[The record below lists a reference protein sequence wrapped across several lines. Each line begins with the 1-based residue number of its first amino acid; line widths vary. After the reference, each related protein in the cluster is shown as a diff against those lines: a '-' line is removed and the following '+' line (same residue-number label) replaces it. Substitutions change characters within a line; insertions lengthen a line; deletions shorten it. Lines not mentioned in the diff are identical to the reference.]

1 MTRINNMNNINK
13 TKISGKDII
22 MELKD
27 SLKQTVE
34 TMKNRVEKE
43 IPDKG
48 YFRDFAEDFANPDKN
63 IYAKAI
69 SLSVQKDI
77 NNEGKAYLGVNILH
91 PSMTLNASSNIAYGT
106 RNELLKELNDSNII
120 NKLEANI
127 KNLSEKMKD
136 AY

>member
-1 MTRINNMNNINK
+1 MTKINNMSNIKK
-13 TKISGKDII
+13 TKISGKDIT

-91 PSMTLNASSNIAYGT
+91 PSMVLNASSNIAYGT
-106 RNELLKELNDSNII
+106 RKELLKELNDSNII

-127 KNLSEKMKD
+127 KNLSEKMKES
-136 AY
+136 Y

>member
-1 MTRINNMNNINK
+1 MPKINHLNNINK
-13 TKISGKDII
+13 TKFSGKDIV

-27 SLKQTVE
+27 SLKQTIE

-48 YFRDFAEDFANPDKN
+48 YFRDFAEDFANTDKS

-77 NNEGKAYLGVNILH
+77 NNEGKAYLALNILH
-91 PSMTLNASSNIAYGT
+91 PSMILNASSKLAYGT
-106 RNELLKELNDSNII
+106 REELLKELNDSNII
-120 NKLEANI
+120 NKIEANI
-127 KNLSEKMKD
+127 KNLSEKMKE